1 MEDTAAM
8 ITTAQIKKIWAEA
21 KIAGLSDQAL
31 HTTFIEVFN
40 KFSMKQLTKAEAAEV
55 IDGLCIANGSARP
68 AAPNRPGMMTDRQQ
82 QYIEGMQRDLDWSN
96 DQLNRMVKRVC
107 KVDHVRFVNKAG
119 AAKLIEAM
127 KNMLQKQ
134 RTISKEDER
143 HGQLL

>member
-31 HTTFIEVFN
+31 YTTFIEVFN

-68 AAPNRPGMMTDRQQ
+68 AVPNRPGMMTDRQQ
-82 QYIEGMQRDLDWSN
+82 QYIEGMRRDLDWSN

>member
-8 ITTAQIKKIWAEA
+8 ITTAQIKKIWEEA

-96 DQLNRMVKRVC
+96 EEY
-107 KVDHVRFVNKAG
+107 ATE
-119 AAKLIEAM
+119 AK
-127 KNMLQKQ
+127 N
-134 RTISKEDER
+134 DF
-143 HGQLL
+143 